1 MKDYTM
7 DNILET
13 TLSDGAHVIIH
24 ETCVSVMS
32 VEGSALI
39 DKTAIAELIEF
50 LIAEIDDL

>member
-1 MKDYTM
+1 MN
-7 DNILET
+7 NILET